1 MVFPDPELADDADGL
16 ALADRDRHVVDRLDV
31 ADGALQEAAPDREP
45 DPDRA
50 GVDDDRRARG
60 HRFGPALRLGGEQP
74 LRVGMARALEHLGNR
89 TLLDDLALR
98 HDADP
103 VGDLADDAEV
113 VGDEQHRHAEARLHF
128 GEELQ
133 DLRLDRDVERRRR
146 LVGDEQVGLVRE
158 RHRDHDALA
167 LPARELVRIGVEA
180 ARCVAQADKVEHL
193 ERALARR
200 PLRQPAVQPHDL
212 ADLPLDR
219 VQRVERA
226 HRLLEHHGDVV
237 APHPPHFVLGGAH
250 QVAAFEENAARGVM
264 RRRIRQELQDRE
276 GRH

>member
-1 MVFPDPELADDADGL
+1 
-16 ALADRDRHVVDRLDV
+16 
-31 ADGALQEAAPDREP
+31 
-45 DPDRA
+45 
-50 GVDDDRRARG
+50 
-60 HRFGPALRLGGEQP
+60 
-74 LRVGMARALEHLGNR
+74 MARALEHLGNR

-113 VGDEQHRHAEARLHF
+113 VGDEQHRHAEARLQL

-133 DLRLDRDVERRRR
+133 DLRLHGDVERRRR

-180 ARCVAQADKVEHL
+180 ARCVAEADEVEHL
-193 ERALARR
+193 ERARARR
-200 PLRQPAVQPHDL
+200 PLRQPAVQPQDL

-237 APHPPHFVLGGAH
+237 AAH
-250 QVAAFEENAARGVM
+250 RAASRS
-264 RRRIRQELQDRE
+264 RRRAS
-276 GRH
+276 GRGP

>member
-1 MVFPDPELADDADGL
+1 MNSIAMP
-16 ALADRDRHVVDRLDV
+16 
-31 ADGALQEAAPDREP
+31 
-45 DPDRA
+45 
-50 GVDDDRRARG
+50 
-60 HRFGPALRLGGEQP
+60 
-74 LRVGMARALEHLGNR
+74 
-89 TLLDDLALR
+89 
-98 HDADP
+98 
-103 VGDLADDAEV
+103 
-113 VGDEQHRHAEARLHF
+113 EARLHF

-200 PLRQPAVQPHDL
+200 PLRQPAVQLTISPTCRSIVCSGL
-212 ADLPLDR
+212 SELIGSWNTMVMSSPR
-219 VQRVERA
+219 T
-226 HRLLEHHGDVV
+226 
-237 APHPPHFVLGGAH
+237 
-250 QVAAFEENAARGVM
+250 AAFRSRRRASGRGLWKRMLPEVM